1 MNREQAF
8 KQLLA
13 TVQQDLQGYRQLEQL
28 LEQQF
33 SAALAHQTETLK
45 QLGDDIVG
53 QCDTLQAS
61 RDQRL
66 QLAGRLLG
74 DGRAAS
80 MDAVLKLLPVA
91 VEPACRQRWDAL
103 VAQIRQCQT
112 LNLRNG
118 QLLQQQQELM
128 NRVLNGDSD
137 VYCAQ

>member
-33 SAALAHQTETLK
+33 SAALAHQGEALK
-45 QLGDDIVG
+45 QLGGDIVN
-53 QCDTLQAS
+53 QCDALQAS

-66 QLAGRLLG
+66 QLAGQLLG

-80 MDAVLKLLPVA
+80 MDAVLKLLPA
-91 VEPACRQRWDAL
+91 AAEQACRQRWDAL
-103 VAQIRQCQT
+103 VAQIHQCQT

-128 NRVLNGDSD
+128 NRVLNGDSN

>member
-1 MNREQAF
+1 M
-8 KQLLA
+8 
-13 TVQQDLQGYRQLEQL
+13 
-28 LEQQF
+28 
-33 SAALAHQTETLK
+33 
-45 QLGDDIVG
+45 
-53 QCDTLQAS
+53 LQAS

-80 MDAVLKLLPVA
+80 MVLKLLPVA
-91 VEPACRQRWDAL
+91 VACRQRWGAL